1 MEYIKSGPLEGYPKH
16 VYEKFKQYHTD
27 NPKVWDLFKRF
38 AYDMRNTGRETYS
51 AEIIINQIR
60 WHHDIE
66 SKGGE
71 AFKINNDYKPM
82 YARMLVYKYPEFK
95 DFFKF
100 RKVTSR
106 GIGSEE
112 ERARRGEV

>member
-1 MEYIKSGPLEGYPKH
+1 MKWKLFRQFSMEMKNAGKES
-16 VYEKFKQYHTD
+16 
-27 NPKVWDLFKRF
+27 
-38 AYDMRNTGRETYS
+38 YS

-82 YARMLVYKYPEFK
+82 YTQNVSIQIP
-95 DFFKF
+95 
-100 RKVTSR
+100 
-106 GIGSEE
+106 
-112 ERARRGEV
+112 